1 MHKTLMHKNS
11 QASDNQAG
19 EVAVKSKSSDSA
31 TDSPTLWWQ
40 LAWGSIMLLGVA
52 LRLSRLSWQPLWWDE
67 GYSVYFATEPLAAM
81 LRLTALDIHP
91 PFYYILLHAW
101 FNLVGNTGPEVARLL
116 SILIGVL
123 ALPTI
128 TWASLNLWPRQRQAA
143 LLATLLLAASPM
155 HIYYS
160 QEVRM
165 YGLAFLL
172 TLLATVFLWRIQQGL
187 AQNTKPYAATAS
199 YIIIASLALLTLYYT
214 GLILLT
220 HQLGMLVLNRGHWRR
235 QRWFLAAALL
245 ILLIQL
251 PWWTYAFPKLF
262 VYVADKVLADQDV
275 ALPIWEYLW
284 RHWLAFTTGHLVGTQ
299 PWLETVRQLVPLLIV
314 PSLAIGLI
322 RTTWRAQSSPY
333 RLILALLIIPTGI
346 GFAVN
351 VAYPFFPEGG
361 ERLMLQLLPYLLLL
375 LSFASIRLL
384 ASHTRLAITA
394 IMLPLIGAAIGN
406 SIFFTTPRYAEHDY
420 RPIIADIMQKSRADD
435 TILALFPW
443 QVGYWRAYSPHIA
456 HPQIAHNEWLS
467 PQPQPV
473 DQNVLVWD
481 DAFAASLDAALAYGT
496 IWFPMPLSF
505 GSTLPKE
512 IEEYLATHARNL
524 ENHWYSPSTR
534 LTAWVNLDQPQA
546 TQPLTL
552 AYPDGLALASAGI
565 APATVTSA
573 NTPIAVDLCWQPPTT
588 RPDLRATLRLL
599 DESGYLWAKRDL
611 TPLADYAAR
620 NRDNPCLESVAF
632 NIPVGLPPA
641 TYQLA
646 IGVGPENSD
655 TLFTPA
661 AAQSSLFSIG
671 ELAITP
677 PTESLAT
684 QRLPIKYHLA
694 SPAQDAGLRLL
705 GYTGPGQQ
713 DELLAGDLV
722 DLRVYLQNTT
732 SNPPAH
738 EIYVSILDRQ
748 GHGVAGWQ
756 DWPFPQ
762 YPLATWS
769 NGALAQIPVQF
780 YLPPGLAA
788 GEYTL
793 IAGFIDPETGN
804 KPTQSDLN
812 RVTVIRRPTTDAPPI
827 IDFEI
832 TPSPTF
838 GTHATLI
845 GYNITQ
851 TATDLDLALA
861 WEIQQSLLPPHH
873 IFVHL
878 FDASGQQ
885 IAQTDGEPHTST
897 NRAPTGSW
905 LPGEYLITRHHL
917 SLPTDASPPFTIRIG
932 LYLPETGARLPVTAA
947 GATIG
952 DNVEIAL
959 P

>member
-1 MHKTLMHKNS
+1 MHTTLKHKKR
-11 QASDNQAG
+11 QANDNQAG
-19 EVAVKSKSSDSA
+19 EVAVKSNSNKRA
-31 TDSPTLWWQ
+31 TLWWQ
-40 LAWGSIMLLGVA
+40 LAWGSIILLGAA
-52 LRLSRLSWQPLWWDE
+52 LRLQRLSWQPLWWDE

-91 PFYYILLHAW
+91 PFYYILLHTW
-101 FNLVGNTGPEVARLL
+101 LNLVGNSGPEVARLL

-128 TWASLNLWPRQRQAA
+128 TWASLNLWPGHRNAA
-143 LLATLLLAASPM
+143 LLATLLLAISPM

-165 YGLAFLL
+165 YGLALLL
-172 TLLATVFLWRIQQGL
+172 TLLATVFMWRIQQGL
-187 AQNTKPYAATAS
+187 VQNERPYVATAS
-199 YIIIASLALLTLYYT
+199 YVIIGSLALLTLYYT
-214 GLILLT
+214 GLVLLT
-220 HQLGMLVLNRGHWRR
+220 HQLAMLVLNRSRWRR

-262 VYVADKVLADQDV
+262 VYIADKVLADQDV

-284 RHWLAFTTGHLVGTQ
+284 RHWLAFTTGHLVGPR
-299 PWLETVRQLVPLLIV
+299 PWLEIGRQLAAVLIVPLL
-314 PSLAIGLI
+314 AICLI
-322 RTTWRAQSSPY
+322 RKTWREPPLPY
-333 RLILALLIIPTGI
+333 QLLLALLIIPTSI

-351 VAYPFFPEGG
+351 LAYPFFPEGG
-361 ERLMLQLLPYLLLL
+361 ERLLLQLLPYLLLL
-375 LSFASIRLL
+375 LSLVSIRLFAAHKYL
-384 ASHTRLAITA
+384 AATA
-394 IMLPLIGAAIGN
+394 IIIPLIGAAMGN

-420 RPIIADIMQKSRADD
+420 RPVIADVMQQSRADD
-435 TILALFPW
+435 TVLALFPW
-443 QVGYWRAYSPHIA
+443 QVGYWRAYSPQTA
-456 HPQIAHNEWLS
+456 EGAWLS

-473 DQNVLVWD
+473 DQTVLVWD
-481 DAFAASLDAALAYGT
+481 DAIAASLDAALTRGT

-512 IEEYLATHARNL
+512 IEGYLANHARNL
-524 ENHWYSPSTR
+524 ENHWYSPATR
-534 LTAWVNLDQPQA
+534 LTAWVKLEPPQ
-546 TQPLTL
+546 TMQPLKL
-552 AYPDGLALASAGI
+552 AYPDGLVLARADI
-565 APATVTSA
+565 APSTATSA
-573 NTPIAVDLCWQPPTT
+573 NTPVAIDLCWQPPSA

-599 DESGYLWAKRDL
+599 DDSGYLWAKRDL
-611 TPLADYAAR
+611 TPLAAHAGFSGD
-620 NRDNPCLESVAF
+620 DPCLESIAF
-632 NIPVGLPPA
+632 NIPVGLHPA

-646 IGVGPENSD
+646 IGVGPVNSD

-661 AAQSSLFSIG
+661 AAQSSLISIG

-677 PTESLAT
+677 PTQSLAA
-684 QRLPIKYHLA
+684 QRLPIKYRLT
-694 SPAQDAGLRLL
+694 SPAQDAGLLL
-705 GYTGPGQQ
+705 HGYTGPGQQ

-722 DLRVYLQNTT
+722 DLRVYLENTT

-738 EIYVSILDRQ
+738 ELYVSILDDQ
-748 GHGVAGWQ
+748 GNGVAGWQ
-756 DWPFPQ
+756 EWPFPQ
-762 YPLATWS
+762 YRPETWS

-780 YLPPGLAA
+780 YLPADLAD

-793 IAGFIDPETGN
+793 IAGFIDSQTGN
-804 KPTQSDLN
+804 KTTQSNLN
-812 RVTVIRRPTTDAPPI
+812 RVSIVRRPTTNATPI
-827 IDFEI
+827 TDFEI

-845 GYNITQ
+845 GHNVTQ

-861 WEIQQSLLPPHH
+861 WEIEQSLLPPHH

-917 SLPTDASPPFTIRIG
+917 SVPPDASPPFTIRIG
-932 LYLPETGARLPVTAA
+932 LYHPDTGARLPVTAA

-952 DNVEIAL
+952 DSAEIAL